1 MSQTV
6 IEQAETLRQ
15 QAIGLLVAE
24 RQDID
29 RKLAQLGADG
39 TESPAPAKP
48 KACGVCGS
56 TEHNARF
63 HKKAGAEVPA
73 VLPS

>member
-6 IEQAETLRQ
+6 DQAETLRQ
-15 QAIGLLVAE
+15 QAIALLVAE
-24 RQDID
+24 RQEID

-56 TEHNARF
+56 SEHNARF
-63 HKKAGAEVPA
+63 HRKAVAEVPA
-73 VLPS
+73 IPPA

>member
-1 MSQTV
+1 MSQT
-6 IEQAETLRQ
+6 IDQAETLRQ

-24 RQDID
+24 RQNID

-56 TEHNARF
+56 SEHNARF
-63 HKKAGAEVPA
+63 HKKGAPESVPTPTA
-73 VLPS
+73 